1 MLRQSLIAAASLLA
15 LAACSN
21 PPETKGAAS
30 PSEQAATP
38 DANPAATVPTPAD
51 EAAAPDFASLAAAS
65 DMFEIEAS
73 KLALQRS
80 NNAEVKAFA
89 QMMIDAHT
97 KTSEALKAA
106 ITASGATVNLP
117 ATLPQNLQEAMD
129 KLRSASNEDFDAAYM
144 NAQVDRHQ
152 AALDL
157 FQRYA
162 QDGDIAALKTLAAAT
177 APAIQ
182 QHLDKARA
190 LRDKVD

>member
-1 MLRQSLIAAASLLA
+1 MIRQSLIVAASVIA
-15 LAACSN
+15 LAACSK
-21 PPETKGAAS
+21 PAETKGAAT

-51 EAAAPDFASLAAAS
+51 EASAPDFAALAAAS
-65 DMFEIEAS
+65 DMFELEAS

-97 KTSEALKAA
+97 KTTEALKAA
-106 ITASGATVNLP
+106 IATSGATVNLP

-129 KLRSASNEDFDAAYM
+129 KLRSSSAEDFDKDYM

-182 QHLDKARA
+182 THLDKARA

>member
-1 MLRQSLIAAASLLA
+1 MS
-15 LAACSN
+15 CSTRRS
-21 PPETKGAAS
+21 PSRSSSVTR